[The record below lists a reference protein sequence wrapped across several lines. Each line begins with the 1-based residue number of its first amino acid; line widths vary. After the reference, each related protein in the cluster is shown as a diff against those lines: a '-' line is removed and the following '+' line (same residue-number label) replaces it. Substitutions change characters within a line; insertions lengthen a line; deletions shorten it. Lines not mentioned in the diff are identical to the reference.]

1 MELFIRFKDF
11 CYYNRKIIILSFFCL
26 IVVLFFYFEFSYE
39 TTSGVSENII
49 LENDLE
55 KEIVEEVTNNNFVI
69 VDIKGAVVNPGTYE
83 MKEDDRV
90 IDVIDMALGLLE
102 NSDTST
108 INLSKKVYDE
118 MVIYVPFKD
127 DVLENDII
135 NEYVYENSKSET
147 DYSNVSN
154 NVVTDGKISINNASL
169 SDLMKI
175 KGIGEVKALSIIE
188 YRNSNGNFKSIEDI
202 KNVSGIGNKTFEKIK
217 EYIKL

>member
-1 MELFIRFKDF
+1 MEFFIRFKDF

-39 TTSGVSENII
+39 TTDGVSENII

-55 KEIVEEVTNNNFVI
+55 KEIVEEVINNNFVI
-69 VDIKGAVVNPGTYE
+69 VDIKGAVVKPGTYE
-83 MKEDDRV
+83 MSEDDRV

-102 NSDTST
+102 NSDTTT

-118 MVIYVPFKD
+118 MVIYIPFKD
-127 DVLENDII
+127 DVLENDIV
-135 NEYVYENSKSET
+135 NEYIYENSKNET

-154 NVVTDGKISINNASL
+154 NIVTDGKISINNASL

>member
-1 MELFIRFKDF
+1 MEFFIRFKDF

-39 TTSGVSENII
+39 TTGGVSENII

-55 KEIVEEVTNNNFVI
+55 KEIVEEVINNNFVI
-69 VDIKGAVVNPGTYE
+69 VDIKGAVVKPGTYE
-83 MKEDDRV
+83 MSEDDRV

-102 NSDTST
+102 NSDTTT

-118 MVIYVPFKD
+118 MVIYIPFKD
-127 DVLENDII
+127 DVLENDIV
-135 NEYVYENSKSET
+135 NEYIYENSKNET

-154 NVVTDGKISINNASL
+154 NIVTDGKISINNASL

>member
-1 MELFIRFKDF
+1 MEFFIRFKDF
-11 CYYNRKIIILSFFCL
+11 CYYNRKIITLTFFCL

-39 TTSGVSENII
+39 TTGGVSENII

-83 MKEDDRV
+83 MSEDDRV

-102 NSDTST
+102 DSDTTT

-118 MVIYVPFKD
+118 MVIYIPFKD
-127 DVLENDII
+127 DVSENDIV
-135 NEYVYENSKSET
+135 NEYIYENSKNET

-154 NVVTDGKISINNASL
+154 SVVTDGKISINNASL